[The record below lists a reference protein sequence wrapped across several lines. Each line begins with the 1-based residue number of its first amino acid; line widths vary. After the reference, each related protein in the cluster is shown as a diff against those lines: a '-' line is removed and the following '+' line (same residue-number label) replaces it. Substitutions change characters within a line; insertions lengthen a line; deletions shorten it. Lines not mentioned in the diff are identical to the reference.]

1 MYIIEFEIIYV
12 LFDLI
17 IIDEVMFFRSLFD
30 FIIELLN
37 FFKIIIMF
45 EVFIEIF
52 D

>member
-30 FIIELLN
+30 FIIEL
-37 FFKIIIMF
+37 
-45 EVFIEIF
+45 
-52 D
+52 